1 MAEGERVVEPEPE
14 QEQEQESEPET
25 KETSTTMLKHNQT
38 MQLLSEKLTNG
49 NLNSKIEAARE
60 IRRMVRKSSKTRSKL
75 ADTGVIQPLIFM
87 LSSSN
92 FDARHSSLLALL
104 NLAMTSLLGMDT
116 TSVNDC
122 CDGLENSVTSP
133 ANAGVFFIRRVSVTI
148 SFKIVV
154 SLVTIDLLS
163 LQTRSSYWLKP
174 FLCCCNWGYFC
185 ELSPYLFLDLHGSP
199 KPRSFILLSP
209 FKFHAWVLALID
221 IISTLQL
228 LQSGLLQ
235 ASCYV
240 FTAVD
245 HFDVG
250 GVAAASL
257 NKVQIVTA
265 GAVPPLV
272 ELLKIQDN
280 GIREL
285 ATAAVLTLS
294 SAATN
299 QPIIAS
305 SGAAPLLV
313 QILKSGSV
321 QGKVDAV
328 TTLHNLST
336 GIENSIELL
345 DASAVSPLINLLK
358 DCKKYSKFAEKATS
372 LLEILSNSEE
382 GRIAISLA
390 DGGILTLVETVEDG
404 SLISTEHAVGALLS
418 LCLSCRD
425 KYREL
430 ILKEGAIP
438 GLLRLTVEGTTES
451 QDRARMLLDLL
462 RDSPQE
468 KKLDSSVLEKIVLDI
483 AEQLDRVD
491 KTAETSK

>member
-104 NLAMTSLLGMDT
+104 NLA
-116 TSVNDC
+116 VRN
-122 CDGLENSVTSP
+122 E
-133 ANAGVFFIRRVSVTI
+133 R
-148 SFKIVV
+148 
-154 SLVTIDLLS
+154 
-163 LQTRSSYWLKP
+163 
-174 FLCCCNWGYFC
+174 
-185 ELSPYLFLDLHGSP
+185 
-199 KPRSFILLSP
+199 
-209 FKFHAWVLALID
+209 
-221 IISTLQL
+221 
-228 LQSGLLQ
+228 
-235 ASCYV
+235 
-240 FTAVD
+240 
-245 HFDVG
+245 
-250 GVAAASL
+250 